1 MNAPRSA
8 LAPDSAGCNPTGNG
22 SEPNDETIHSVG
34 YSTLRP
40 ARVRWHLPPPS
51 LVLCAVGAL
60 LFSTARA
67 ADPAISAADLQF
79 FETRVRPVLGE
90 HCYKCHSH
98 SADKIK
104 GGLMVDSR
112 AGLLQG
118 GNSGPAVVPG
128 NPDKSTLIQAVRYTD
143 PDLQMPPEEHGGK
156 LSEREIADL
165 TEWVRRGAPDPRVP
179 SASAGGKTYGGV
191 GKQHWAFQPVK
202 KPAVPAVSSPWIQSP
217 VDAFVLV
224 RLQEAGLT
232 PSPLADKRTLI
243 RRATFDL
250 IGLPPT
256 EKEIQDFLADTSP
269 QAFARVVDRLLASPH
284 YGERW
289 ARIWMDVARFSDTKG
304 DAPRRDDPRF
314 PHAWTYRDY
323 LIDSFNSDKPY
334 AQFITE
340 QIAADLLVKQDIESA
355 RLQKKEPPVDQS
367 RLAALGFLTLGNRH
381 DGRRNDIIDD
391 QIDVISKGFLGLT
404 VSCARCHDHKF
415 DPIPTKDY
423 YSLYGV
429 LANTIE
435 PTSVFREPTL
445 QTKLLKTP
453 QLDDYVAKAEA
464 LTKRAGE
471 LQAQAQEMRR
481 TRTRDPQ
488 KRRELVRA
496 EGQLQREIATLEMTH
511 PGAPARAHALTDTPT
526 VKDYPVLLRGEAQ
539 NVGET
544 VPRRF
549 LEILS
554 PDPAKRPVW
563 KKGSGRLEL
572 AQAIT
577 QPSNPMTAR
586 VLVNRVWQQ
595 HFGRGFISTP
605 DDLGNMGGIP
615 THPELLD
622 WLASGFTASGGSIKQ
637 LHRTLLLSST
647 YQQSSDPNVAG
658 TAADPDNKLL
668 WHASLRRLDF
678 ESVYDSLLSISGTL
692 DPKLGGKS
700 ITLNSEGFGKRRALY
715 FFIDRRNPPEL
726 LTQFDFPNPDV
737 PSGKRYDTTVP
748 QQALF
753 LMNSPLVIETARKLT
768 HRPEFTA
775 LKRDEDRV
783 TSLYLAVFQREPSD
797 QERALGIAYIRANPT
812 GTGLEVKEPPGM
824 KKAREDRRAE
834 RKAAM
839 TGAKNVENRPI
850 GALVENGGPMDA
862 WTKLAHA
869 LFQTNEAVYVN

>member
-1 MNAPRSA
+1 MKSATFRLCAADTSRRPLLPALVFSFLPA
-8 LAPDSAGCNPTGNG
+8 LA
-22 SEPNDETIHSVG
+22 
-34 YSTLRP
+34 
-40 ARVRWHLPPPS
+40 
-51 LVLCAVGAL
+51 LV
-60 LFSTARA
+60 RA
-67 ADPAISAADLQF
+67 AEPPITAADLQF
-79 FETRVRPVLGE
+79 FEARVRPVLSE
-90 HCYKCHSH
+90 HCYQCHSH

-112 AGLLQG
+112 AGLRQG

-128 NPDKSTLIQAVRYTD
+128 DPDKSTLILAIRYND
-143 PDLQMPPEEHGGK
+143 PDLQMPPEAHGGK
-156 LSEREIADL
+156 LSDRQIADL

-179 SASAGGKTYGGV
+179 TASAGGSAYGGV
-191 GKQHWAFQPVK
+191 GRQHWAFQPVR
-202 KPAVPAVSSPWIQSP
+202 KPAVPMLSSSWIQSP
-217 VDAFVLV
+217 VDSFVLA
-224 RLQEAGLT
+224 RLQDAGLT
-232 PSPLADKRTLI
+232 PNPVADKRTLI

-250 IGLPPT
+250 TGLPPT
-256 EKEIQDFLADTSP
+256 EADIQAFLADTSP

-289 ARIWMDVARFSDTKG
+289 ARIWMDLARYSDTKG

-323 LIDSFNSDKPY
+323 LIDAFNSDKPY
-334 AQFITE
+334 SVFVTE
-340 QIAADLLVKQDIESA
+340 QIAADLLVKQEIEA
-355 RLQKKEPPVDQS
+355 AKLKRQDAPTDQS
-367 RLAALGFLTLGNRH
+367 KLAALGFLTLGNRH

-404 VSCARCHDHKF
+404 ISCARCHDHKF

-435 PTSVFREPTL
+435 PASVFKEPTL
-445 QTKLLKTP
+445 HTKVRKTP
-453 QLDDYVAKAEA
+453 ELDEYVTKVAE
-464 LTKRAGE
+464 LSKRAAD
-471 LQAQAQEMRR
+471 LQAEAQEMRR
-481 TRTRDPQ
+481 TRNRDPQ
-488 KRRELVRA
+488 KRRELIRA

-539 NVGET
+539 NVGEV

-554 PDPAKRPVW
+554 PDPKKRPVW

-577 QPSNPMTAR
+577 DPANPMTSR
-586 VLVNRVWQQ
+586 VLVNRIWQH
-595 HFGRGFISTP
+595 HFGRGFIATP
-605 DDLGNMGGIP
+605 DDLGNMGGSP

-622 WLASGFTASGGSIKQ
+622 WLASGFVESGGSIKQ

-647 YQQSSDPNVAG
+647 YQQSSTPNPAG
-658 TAADPDNKLL
+658 VTADPDNKLL

-678 ESVYDSLLSISGTL
+678 ESVYDSLLAISGSLEPTI
-692 DPKLGGKS
+692 GGKS
-700 ITLNSEGFGKRRALY
+700 VTLNSEGFGKRRALY

-737 PSGKRYDTTVP
+737 PSGRRYDTTVP
-748 QQALF
+748 QQSLF

-768 HRPEFTA
+768 HRPEFAA

-783 TSLYLAVFQREPSD
+783 KSLYIAVFQREPNV
-797 QERALGIAYIRANPT
+797 QELSLGISYIRANPT

-824 KKAREDRRAE
+824 KSARERRQEERRAP
-834 RKAAM
+834 RAAAAAG
-839 TGAKNVENRPI
+839 TKNAENRPI
-850 GALVENGGPMDA
+850 GALVEHGGPMDA